1 MILLITFQKVIFVEA
16 NLKKILDMKARFCKR
31 QFLKSFSITNDMTVS
46 KDSSNVLKN
55 KRNEIVRLL
64 LVF

>member
-1 MILLITFQKVIFVEA
+1 MLLITFQKVIFVEA
-16 NLKKILDMKARFCKR
+16 NLKKILDMEARFCKR